1 MEERQKDREIK
12 YCKLMKKKGRAFLFL
27 YAYIF
32 LRFLNALQ
40 REEKV
45 KFVTLA
51 TAVHARTQSKKSHIR
66 TEVSQNATAPLGA
79 LRACRGGSS
88 LQQAGNKK
96 ILLFCTFM
104 CLITSLS

>member
-12 YCKLMKKKGRAFLFL
+12 YCKLMKKRESIFVFLCLHFFKISKGAT
-27 YAYIF
+27 
-32 LRFLNALQ
+32 

-88 LQQAGNKK
+88 LQQAG
-96 ILLFCTFM
+96 ILTKRYYFFA
-104 CLITSLS
+104 LSCA

>member
-1 MEERQKDREIK
+1 M
-12 YCKLMKKKGRAFLFL
+12 FF

-88 LQQAGNKK
+88 LQQAGILTKK
-96 ILLFCTFM
+96 KSLFCTFM